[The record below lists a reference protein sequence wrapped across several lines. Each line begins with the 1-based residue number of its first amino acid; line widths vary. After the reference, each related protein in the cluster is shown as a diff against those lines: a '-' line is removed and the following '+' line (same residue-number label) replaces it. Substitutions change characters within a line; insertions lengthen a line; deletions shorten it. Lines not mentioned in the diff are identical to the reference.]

1 MGDKIYKFAPIFL
14 IGSIASAVMAVISA
28 INSNGFISS
37 IYGVLTV
44 VFFAFWVL
52 ISDVDYISNDYVKRD
67 KMTSEIM
74 KITKPYE
81 DKIKMLQQ
89 ENVLIKKQ
97 IKTLE
102 EKINN
107 LENKD

>member
-14 IGSIASAVMAVISA
+14 IGSIASAVMTVISA

-52 ISDVDYISNDYVKRD
+52 ISDVDYISNDYIKRD

-97 IKTLE
+97 IKALE